1 MKKNNKRAFS
11 LIELSIVILI
21 VGILIAGVTQSSRLV
36 DASRVQVAQTTT
48 ESSPV
53 SSLRG
58 LVLWLETTAEK
69 SFKAS
74 ETDDEDPISIWY
86 DTNPQVQHPNDL
98 SVSESVNITYEESGI
113 NNLPTVQFSG
123 SQSAGLS
130 GSGITSSYLSYTV
143 FVVYRGDTLADVN
156 PLVYNGD
163 SDSSA
168 TGFGIEDNG
177 SGLIS
182 FHDGEDANFTAVTG
196 AIPSIADAGRI
207 ATVTVSPNSVDGAT
221 ATQNVSIYING
232 VSDVSATNLTNNLAT
247 VGADNLIV
255 GYESG
260 GTLALDGEV
269 SELIIIDHV
278 LKEKDRQE
286 IEAYLGRKF
295 GISVSKE

>member
-58 LVLWLETTAEK
+58 LVLWLETTAEG

-74 ETDDEDPISIWY
+74 ETDDEDQISIWY

-98 SVSESVNITYEESGI
+98 SVTASDNITYEESGI